1 MKSEFVCPNCG
12 SDKLLV
18 REKTS
23 YYLNTMEFFCHSV
36 KVQDSD
42 AKLIC
47 KECWCR
53 DLRMKLV
60 YSTK

>member
-1 MKSEFVCPNCG
+1 MKTEFVCPNCG

-18 REKTS
+18 REETS

-36 KVQDSD
+36 KARDSD

-47 KECWCR
+47 QECWWEGERKHVDKEC
-53 DLRMKLV
+53 
-60 YSTK
+60 